1 MSHALIQI
9 TKNLP
14 WFVKDPATALIG
26 QTCYHSLV
34 ERLDLGDVDCLK
46 FAFSKALGLGIVI
59 GGSIVKVPQVL
70 LIISANSARG
80 LSLTAYV
87 LETLSYA
94 ISLAYSY
101 RNGFPFSTY
110 GENLFLTIQNVLIT
124 ILIVHHLP
132 TAARTSVA
140 TPSPRSPAPKP
151 GNPVGIALILACSAG
166 FAYALTVISSAN
178 LALLQMLTLPL
189 GLFSKV
195 PQIAQNYSAQSTGQ
209 LSAFAVFAQV
219 AGCAARIFTTA
230 TEVGDP
236 LLQAGFVMALVLNII
251 LAAQLYTYWGRD
263 ERPAVPKDAP
273 IKEKLGAKEFG
284 WASGVQ
290 THVDAT
296 AAPSELLTV
305 RSASP
310 LTPARLLE
318 TAPVPYRV
326 PGVGLAKSI

>member
-1 MSHALIQI
+1 MKV

-34 ERLDLGDVDCLK
+34 ERLDIKDADCVK
-46 FAFSKALGLGIVI
+46 FAFSKALGLGIVV

-101 RNGFPFSTY
+101 RNGFAFSTY

-124 ILIVHHLP
+124 VLIIHHMP
-132 TAARTSVA
+132 STAPQLTN
-140 TPSPRSPAPKP
+140 PPKHP
-151 GNPVGIALILACSAG
+151 KGNPLGVAACLVLSTVT
-166 FAYALTVISSAN
+166 AYALAVVPAQN

-189 GLFSKV
+189 GLFSKL
-195 PQIAQNYSAQSTGQ
+195 PQIAQNYTAQSTGQ
-209 LSAFAVFAQV
+209 LSAFAVIAQV
-219 AGCAARIFTTA
+219 AGCVARIFTTA

-236 LLQAGFVMALVLNII
+236 IVQAGFVMGLVLNLI
-251 LAAQLYTYWGRD
+251 LAVQMWMYWGRD
-263 ERPAVPKDAP
+263 EVLRHKVAEDAP
-273 IKEKLGAKEFG
+273 VKEKLAAKEFG
-284 WASGVQ
+284 WASGAQ
-290 THVDAT
+290 PHV
-296 AAPSELLTV
+296 
-305 RSASP
+305 
-310 LTPARLLE
+310 E
-318 TAPVPYRV
+318 TAVPAPAIGAHPERTTSSPAP
-326 PGVGLAKSI
+326 PGRRWARKVD